1 MRTKEHSPTPDT
13 DTGTGP
19 PATRTPQSNQVDLQ
33 HRRRWWILA
42 VIGLAQLML
51 VLDLTIVNV
60 ALPSA
65 QHALGFSTA
74 CRQWIITAYALAFGS
89 LLLLGGRLG
98 DWFGRKW
105 TLIAGLIGFA
115 VVSAVGGAAQSFG
128 MLVAARGAQG
138 VFGAL
143 LAPSA
148 LALLATTFTD
158 PAERNKAFGVFGA
171 IAGGGSAIGLLLGG
185 MLTQAISWRAT
196 LFINLAIAIPVA
208 LAASMLLVNQ
218 RPPKRPAL
226 DLPGT
231 ITGPLGLFALVYGVS
246 NAEVHSWTAPLTIIS
261 LAAAV
266 ALVAAFIAIE
276 SRVAEPLLPLEIV
289 SDRARGSSYL
299 ALAAAG
305 AASFGVFLFLTY
317 FLQRTLGYSPTTT
330 GLAFLPL
337 TAALIVS
344 STITNIK
351 LRPRFG
357 PRPLIATGML
367 LGAGAIAWL
376 AQLTPSSSYGA
387 HVLPALVLL
396 GLGLGATFT
405 PAIFTATQRV
415 TQQETGVASAM
426 ANTSQQVGG
435 AVGAAALS
443 TIFASAV
450 TSYAH
455 AHAHSHAVITAAPVD
470 GYTVAFWVAAG
481 VLAAGAIIVGA
492 LMPTIK
498 VRASADHSSPASQPQ
513 PTRA

>member
-1 MRTKEHSPTPDT
+1 MMSTTEHSPTPDT
-13 DTGTGP
+13 GTSP
-19 PATRTPQSNQVDLQ
+19 PAAHSPQGGQVDRQ
-33 HRRRWWILA
+33 HRCRWWILA

-65 QHALGFSTA
+65 QHALGFSTGS
-74 CRQWIITAYALAFGS
+74 RQWIITAYALAFGS

-105 TLIAGLIGFA
+105 TLIAGLIGFS

-171 IAGGGSAIGLLLGG
+171 ISGGGTAIGVLLGG
-185 MLTQAISWRAT
+185 ILTQAISWRAT

-208 LAASMLLVNQ
+208 LAAWMLLVNQ
-218 RPPKRPAL
+218 RPSHRPAL

-231 ITGPLGLFALVYGVS
+231 ISGPLGLFALVYGVS
-246 NAEVHSWTAPLTIIS
+246 NAEVHSWSASLTIIS
-261 LAAAV
+261 LAVAV
-266 ALVAAFIAIE
+266 LLLAAFIAIE
-276 SRVAEPLLPLEIV
+276 SRVAQPLLPLRILA
-289 SDRARGSSYL
+289 DRTRASSYV
-299 ALAAAG
+299 ALAASG
-305 AASFGVFLFLTY
+305 AAIFGVSLFLTY
-317 FLQRTLGYSPTTT
+317 FLQRTLGYSPTKT

-337 TAALIVS
+337 TVALIAS
-344 STITNIK
+344 STTTNVK
-351 LRPRFG
+351 LQPRFG
-357 PRPLIATGML
+357 PRPLIAIGML

-376 AQLTPSSSYGA
+376 ALLTASSSYGA
-387 HVLPALVLL
+387 HVLPALVIL
-396 GLGLGATFT
+396 GVGLGATVT
-405 PAIFTATQRV
+405 PAIFAATQRI
-415 TQQETGVASAM
+415 TQQETGVASAV

-435 AVGAAALS
+435 AIGAAALS
-443 TIFASAV
+443 TVFASAV

-455 AHAHSHAVITAAPVD
+455 AHAHSHALIAAAPVH
-470 GYTVAFWVAAG
+470 GYTVAFSVAAG

-492 LMPTIK
+492 LMPRIK
-498 VRASADHSSPASQPQ
+498 GRASADQLSPASQPQ
-513 PTRA
+513 PTCA

>member
-1 MRTKEHSPTPDT
+1 MSTTEHSPTPDT
-13 DTGTGP
+13 ATGL
-19 PATRTPQSNQVDLQ
+19 PAARSPHGSQVDLQ

-42 VIGLAQLML
+42 VIGVAQLML

-65 QHALGFSTA
+65 QHALGFSTG

-89 LLLLGGRLG
+89 LLLPGGRLG

-196 LFINLAIAIPVA
+196 LFVNLAIAIPVA
-208 LAASMLLVNQ
+208 LAAWMLLVNQ
-218 RPPKRPAL
+218 RPPHRPAL

-231 ITGPLGLFALVYGVS
+231 MTGALGLFALVYGVS
-246 NAEVHSWTAPLTIIS
+246 NAELHSWSATLTIIS
-261 LAAAV
+261 LAAAS
-266 ALVAAFIAIE
+266 LLLAAFVVIE
-276 SRVAEPLLPLEIV
+276 SRVAQPLLPLRIV
-289 SDRARGSSYL
+289 ADRARGSSYL

-305 AASFGVFLFLTY
+305 AASFGAFLFLTY
-317 FLQRTLGYSPTTT
+317 FLQRTLGYSPTNT

-337 TAALIVS
+337 TAGLVAS
-344 STITNIK
+344 STTTNIK

-367 LGAGAIAWL
+367 LGAGAMAWL

-396 GLGLGATFT
+396 GLGLGATVT
-405 PAIFTATQRV
+405 PAFFTATQRV

-435 AVGAAALS
+435 AIGAAALS

-455 AHAHSHAVITAAPVD
+455 AHAHSPAVIAAATVH
-470 GYTVAFWVAAG
+470 GYTVTFWVAAG
-481 VLAAGAIIVGA
+481 VFAAGTIIVGA
-492 LMPTIK
+492 LMPTITT
-498 VRASADHSSPASQPQ
+498 RAAADHPSPASQPQ